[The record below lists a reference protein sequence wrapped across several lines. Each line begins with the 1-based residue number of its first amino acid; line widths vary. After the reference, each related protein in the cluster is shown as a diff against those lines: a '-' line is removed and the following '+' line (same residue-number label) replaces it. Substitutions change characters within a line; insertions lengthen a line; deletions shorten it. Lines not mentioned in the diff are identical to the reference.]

1 MIIKMLE
8 ADYRNKSLE
17 QLIRVR
23 NRIIRTLRRYER
35 THVFKQET
43 IANPEGVYVYATPGP
58 DVEYYV
64 NNENLIMITGLIEQ
78 KLKEK
83 QQNITL

>member
-1 MIIKMLE
+1 MLLKMLE

-23 NRIIRTLRRYER
+23 NRIIRDLRRYER

-58 DVEYYV
+58 DVEYSI
-64 NNENLIMITGLIEQ
+64 NNENLIMITNLINK
-78 KLKEK
+78 KLQEK
-83 QQNITL
+83 QQNIEL